1 VSEMVAIEKKLKKLV
16 LELVKLKER
25 MAVLDCLEDSKLYIE
40 SRDRLEMTVDEIAQV
55 VLVGEGAE

>member
-1 VSEMVAIEKKLKKLV
+1 MVAIEKKLKKLV

-25 MAVLDCLEDSKLYIE
+25 MAVLDGLEDSKLYIE